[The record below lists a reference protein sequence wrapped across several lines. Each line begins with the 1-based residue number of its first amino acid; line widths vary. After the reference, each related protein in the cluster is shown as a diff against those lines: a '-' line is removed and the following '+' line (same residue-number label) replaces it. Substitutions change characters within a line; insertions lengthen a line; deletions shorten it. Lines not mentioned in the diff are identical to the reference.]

1 MFMRI
6 FSGLTALLLV
16 TTACSGDPDNEVLA
30 EAEERA
36 AANAPDD
43 GRIECAVS
51 GETNFTRGCQTE
63 RLSGESGTTLIIRHP
78 DGGFRRF
85 NVLTDGRG
93 LEAADGAEKAAIQI
107 VESGKIRIS
116 VGSDTYI
123 MPAKVKSSSAPKAS
137 ADISSKSVDLP
148 APAGDQKSE

>member
-1 MFMRI
+1 MSMRI
-6 FSGLTALLLV
+6 FSCLTVLMLIAG
-16 TTACSGDPDNEVLA
+16 CSGEPDNQVLA

-43 GRIECAVS
+43 GRIECAVN
-51 GETNFTRGCQTE
+51 GDTNFTRGCQTE

-93 LEAADGAEKAAIQI
+93 LESADGAEQAKVEI

-116 VGSDTYI
+116 VGSDVYI
-123 MPAKVKSSSAPKAS
+123 MPAKVKSSGSSEAA
-137 ADISSKSVDLP
+137 ADTSTKSVESP
-148 APAGDQKSE
+148 AAAEDQASE

>member
-1 MFMRI
+1 MSMRI
-6 FSGLTALLLV
+6 YSGLALLLLMV
-16 TTACSGDPDNEVLA
+16 GCSGEPDNQILA

-43 GRIECAVS
+43 GRIECAVN
-51 GETNFTRGCQTE
+51 GDTNFTRGCQTE

-93 LEAADGAEKAAIQI
+93 LEAADGAEQAKIEV

-116 VGSDTYI
+116 VGSDIYI
-123 MPAKVKSSSAPKAS
+123 MPAKVKASSSPEAT
-137 ADISSKSVDLP
+137 ADISTKSVDLP
-148 APAGDQKSE
+148 APAEDQASE

>member
-1 MFMRI
+1 MSMRI

-16 TTACSGDPDNEVLA
+16 TACSTEPDNEVLA

-43 GRIECAVS
+43 GRIECAVNGDTS
-51 GETNFTRGCQTE
+51 FTRGCKTE

-78 DGGFRRF
+78 DGGFRWF

-93 LEAADGAEKAAIQI
+93 LEAADGSEKAKIEI
-107 VESGKIRIS
+107 VEAGKTRIS
-116 VGSDTYI
+116 VGSDIYI
-123 MPAKVKSSSAPKAS
+123 MSARVKSDNAPAAT
-137 ADISSKSVDLP
+137 ADISTKSVDLP
-148 APAGDQKSE
+148 TSSGEQLSD

>member
-1 MFMRI
+1 MSMRI
-6 FSGLTALLLV
+6 FNGLTALLLI
-16 TTACSGDPDNEVLA
+16 TACSGDPDNEVLA

-36 AANAPDD
+36 AASSSDD
-43 GRIECAVS
+43 GTIECAVS

-93 LEAADGAEKAAIQI
+93 LEAADGSEQAKIEI

-123 MPAKVKSSSAPKAS
+123 MPAKVKASGAPEAAAEDS
-137 ADISSKSVDLP
+137 TQSTDLP
-148 APAGDQKSE
+148 SPAEDQESE

>member
-1 MFMRI
+1 MSMRI

-16 TTACSGDPDNEVLA
+16 TACSGDPDNEVLA

-51 GETNFTRGCQTE
+51 GETNFTRGCETE

-93 LEAADGAEKAAIQI
+93 LEAADGSEKAKIEI

-116 VGSDTYI
+116 VGADIYI
-123 MPAKVKSSSAPKAS
+123 MPAKVKSSSAPKAT
-137 ADISSKSVDLP
+137 ADISTKSVDLP
-148 APAGDQKSE
+148 APAEDQNSE